1 MYSIITLLLSSISL
15 AKAAALPGADVTLAV
30 KPVCGNFDGSP
41 KDVKGTL
48 PSLSTFRT
56 IVTFGDSYSDGGK
69 HDGSVLS
76 DPVLQPPNPSAGGR
90 YTNGPIWA
98 EYLADTIGATL
109 MDYAADGAVID
120 NGQWA
125 ATAVSTPDDLLTQ
138 ANTYITQYQKNDPAT
153 TLHVLFFGIED
164 YVNSIDNGNSSLSN
178 QAGDI
183 AYTILRLSSSP
194 AFGKNFLV
202 IDNHGRGTENLAGA
216 AYKTELFQEL
226 SSINAANFGLNIG
239 FIDLSTVWNGV
250 LGTSPG
256 AAAFGYTSTSPCLA
270 SPATTVGSC
279 TDPDHSFYWFPL
291 SPTTVTHRIMSDY
304 IQAVWAQC

>member
-1 MYSIITLLLSSISL
+1 L
-15 AKAAALPGADVTLAV
+15 V
-30 KPVCGNFDGSP
+30 
-41 KDVKGTL
+41 
-48 PSLSTFRT
+48 
-56 IVTFGDSYSDGGK
+56 
-69 HDGSVLS
+69 SVLS
-76 DPVLQPPNPSAGGR
+76 SP
-90 YTNGPIWA
+90 YKFT
-98 EYLADTIGATL
+98 YL
-109 MDYAADGAVID
+109 
-120 NGQWA
+120 
-125 ATAVSTPDDLLTQ
+125 S
-138 ANTYITQYQKNDPAT
+138 PA
-153 TLHVLFFGIED
+153 
-164 YVNSIDNGNSSLSN
+164 SDNGNSSLSN

-279 TDPDHSFYWFPL
+279 TDPDHTFYWFPL
-291 SPTTVTHRIMSDY
+291 R
-304 IQAVWAQC
+304 